1 MNEPFIWQRR
11 VGFGD
16 CDPARIAYTGRI
28 ADFALEALDAF
39 WDDLLEGRGWYH
51 MNVHQGFGMPFVRME
66 YDFASPVTCG
76 MPLLCEVAPQRIGT
90 TSVSMRVDG
99 RQDSRTCFI
108 GRFVSVFANI
118 TKREKIPVPDDI
130 RTALLTRFP
139 ERVRSGQ

>member
-1 MNEPFIWQRR
+1 MHDPFIWQRR

-39 WDDLLEGRGWYH
+39 WDDLLEGRGWYD
-51 MNVHQGFGMPFVRME
+51 MTVRKGVGMPFVRME

-76 MPLLCEVAPQRIGT
+76 TPLLCEVALQRIGT

-99 RQDSRTCFI
+99 RQDGKTCFTGQFI
-108 GRFVSVFANI
+108 SVFANI
-118 TKREKIPVPDDI
+118 AKREKIPVPDDI
-130 RTALLTRFP
+130 RATLLTRFP
-139 ERVRSGQ
+139 ERVCSGQ